1 MFSRDVR
8 NQFLATVTVNILQI
22 GFGAVLGWPSA
33 SLLVLEAEDSPLPSG
48 PLTIAEKSWVSALMY
63 LGGSLG
69 CIFFGWASNR
79 YGRKY
84 PLMGAAL
91 PQLVGW
97 LLIIYAQNPYY
108 LYISR
113 FMSGFSGSANYV
125 ILPVF
130 VAEIADTKVR
140 GALGSLFILCV
151 NIGILLAFVLGH
163 VCSYVMMP
171 IILSAV
177 PIIFFVG
184 MCFFPESPQY
194 LMQSGQETEAKKA
207 YCFYRNIEPQQNHEM
222 DLLHDELDKFKP
234 VIVSK
239 DDKEN
244 YKSTWSAFNTPVARK
259 AVFLG
264 VALLALKQ
272 FTGNTTMLNYAGEI
286 FKVSG
291 SHLGPNMS
299 AIIIGIIQLV
309 GTFTPTLLVDR
320 AGRKVLLV
328 VSSGLTGIGLVCLGV
343 YMCLQSKGYDLTGL
357 GLIPLIS
364 FSVVLFAQSCG
375 VVPLPFVVISEILP
389 REAKAI
395 GSTIC
400 MVVLWGFAFIMVKTF
415 PIIAAT
421 VGMYGCWFLFAG
433 VAFGGVIFVLAVLP
447 ETKGK
452 SFDEIMEIM
461 KG

>member
-1 MFSRDVR
+1 MFSSDVR

-33 SLLVLEAEDSPLPSG
+33 SLLVLESKDSPLPTG
-48 PLTIAEKSWVSALMY
+48 PLNVEQKSTVSAITY
-63 LGGSLG
+63 LGGALG
-69 CIFFGWASNR
+69 CVFFGWASNK
-79 YGRKY
+79 YGRKK
-84 PLMGAAL
+84 PMMGAAF
-91 PQLVGW
+91 PQLLGW

-108 LYISR
+108 LYVSR
-113 FMSGFSGSANYV
+113 FISGFSGSANYV

-130 VAEIADTKVR
+130 VAEIADNKVR

-163 VCSYVMMP
+163 ICSYEMMP
-171 IILSAV
+171 AIMSVV

-184 MCFFPESPQY
+184 MLFFPDSPQY
-194 LMQSGQETEAKKA
+194 LMQSGQETEAKKS

-222 DLLHDELDKFKP
+222 DLLHNELDKYKP
-234 VIVSK
+234 VIVTKEVKTDFKSK
-239 DDKEN
+239 
-244 YKSTWSAFNTPVARK
+244 WSEFNTPIARK
-259 AVFLG
+259 AIYLG

-272 FTGNTTMLNYAGEI
+272 FTGNTTMLNYAAGI
-286 FKVSG
+286 FEVSG
-291 SHLGPNMS
+291 SHLSSNVS
-299 AIIIGIIQLV
+299 AIIIGVIQLV
-309 GTFTPTLLVDR
+309 GTFTPALLVDR
-320 AGRKVLLV
+320 AGRRVLLV
-328 VSSGLTGIGLVCLGV
+328 ISSALTGMGLVCLGV
-343 YMCLQSKGYDLTGL
+343 YMWLRHNGYSLSGFE
-357 GLIPLIS
+357 LIPLIS
-364 FSVVLFAQSCG
+364 FAVVLFAQSCG

-400 MVVLWGFAFIMVKTF
+400 MVVLWGFAFIMVKVF
-415 PIIAAT
+415 PIIANAI
-421 VGMYGCWFLFAG
+421 GMHGCWFLFAG